1 MRMRPHSAKGA
12 RARVAVLSGMLA
24 QVHGALFVGALTVAI
39 AAADPL
45 PEPPA
50 DADPATDYTAAPDDS
65 VDSGSVSVGYGLSGR
80 AGRTPGASRTLRFRG
95 DSVEAG
101 VREGDADADAGGD
114 VSSRT
119 HGRVLRIGR
128 IAPAWGRGLAVG
140 APADPW
146 TVRQRSAAGP
156 FEPRARGGDGVSCAW
171 PGLGVDGFAG
181 RVGGHEVFGLG
192 LARRGVRLGSVS
204 ARGRPQCVS
213 LAVEREDGAFEL
225 ALSSARRWRAEATM
239 TGGSTVLGG
248 QLRMAAGDESFQAP
262 LAPARATPSRAA
274 VATIAAGS
282 RALRCTATLA
292 GWRYRVDAPGT
303 RAGLEVVWRNVTRGV
318 WSAGFEE
325 QHGARRAPS
334 ATAKLPGMRQGAW
347 LEWRG
352 ETPIAALTVRSE
364 RWGSRPFVRARVRE
378 SLAMG
383 VEAPLPN
390 GMSVHVSHTVYRAH
404 SGETVYVPER
414 DTDRWVLRAL
424 SGAGDRTRATLKLP
438 LAEGT
443 LSSSLVM
450 TRARGPAKT
459 QWAMQWSRRIRLR
472 RGV

>member
-1 MRMRPHSAKGA
+1 M
-12 RARVAVLSGMLA
+12 
-24 QVHGALFVGALTVAI
+24 
-39 AAADPL
+39 
-45 PEPPA
+45 
-50 DADPATDYTAAPDDS
+50 S
-65 VDSGSVSVGYGLSGR
+65 V
-80 AGRTPGASRTLRFRG
+80 
-95 DSVEAG
+95 
-101 VREGDADADAGGD
+101 
-114 VSSRT
+114 
-119 HGRVLRIGR
+119 
-128 IAPAWGRGLAVG
+128 
-140 APADPW
+140 
-146 TVRQRSAAGP
+146 
-156 FEPRARGGDGVSCAW
+156 
-171 PGLGVDGFAG
+171 
-181 RVGGHEVFGLG
+181 
-192 LARRGVRLGSVS
+192 
-204 ARGRPQCVS
+204 
-213 LAVEREDGAFEL
+213 AVEREDSAFEL

-239 TGGSTVLGG
+239 TGGSTVLGA
-248 QLRMAAGDESFQAP
+248 QLRMAAGDEAFQAP

-303 RAGLEVVWRNVTRGV
+303 RAGLEVVWRNVTRGD

-364 RWGSRPFVRARVRE
+364 RWGSHPFVRARVRE

-450 TRARGPAKT
+450 TRAHGPAKA

-472 RGV
+472 RRA